1 MKQFDEDRVEE
12 FDFIVGKKI
21 FPFVKVNPIKKS
33 STAVLCSFGL
43 NGSAKFIKY
52 LNYPCFD
59 NVDFICYDQRAQ
71 SKNKLK
77 PSMWHT
83 TYINDMNL
91 VINEY
96 LKQNPNI
103 KKLYIIGESWGASI
117 AFLYKKKYPKN
128 IDGVLGWNM
137 PYEVIDTSKKQR
149 NNTILKFKVAL
160 TLFTGINTNGAT
172 ILSHD
177 TTNNK
182 AIQKLILSSRNKLIS
197 NKVIIASWR
206 SFKRAWRYFLKNPD
220 ENFVYIQTGEDNMKS
235 KRLFKDGKKYK
246 NVIMYEKGTHLLS
259 FDINVADKLFDEIK
273 EFINK

>member
-1 MKQFDEDRVEE
+1 MRQFDEHRVEE
-12 FDFIVGKKI
+12 FDFIVGKKT
-21 FPFVKVNPIKKS
+21 FPFVRINPLKKS
-33 STAVLCSFGL
+33 DTAVLCSFGL

-59 NVDFICYDQRAQ
+59 NVDFISYDPRAQ
-71 SKNKLK
+71 SKNKLR

-83 TYINDMNL
+83 TYINDMNS

-103 KKLYIIGESWGASI
+103 KKLYIIGESWGSSI
-117 AFLYKKKYPKN
+117 AFLCKKKYPEN
-128 IDGVLGWNM
+128 INGVLGWNM

-149 NNTILKFKVAL
+149 NNTLLKMKVVL
-160 TLFTGINTNGAT
+160 TLLTGINTNGVT

-182 AIQKLILSSRNKLIS
+182 AIQKLILSSRNKLLS
-197 NKVIIASWR
+197 NKVVIASWR
-206 SFKRAWRYFLKNPD
+206 SFKRAWRYFLKNPE
-220 ENFVYIQTGEDNMKS
+220 ENFIYIQTGEDNMRS
-235 KRLFKDGKKYK
+235 KILFNDGKQYK
-246 NVIMYEKGTHLLS
+246 NVIMFEQGTHLLS
-259 FDINVADKLFDEIK
+259 FDINVANELFDVVK